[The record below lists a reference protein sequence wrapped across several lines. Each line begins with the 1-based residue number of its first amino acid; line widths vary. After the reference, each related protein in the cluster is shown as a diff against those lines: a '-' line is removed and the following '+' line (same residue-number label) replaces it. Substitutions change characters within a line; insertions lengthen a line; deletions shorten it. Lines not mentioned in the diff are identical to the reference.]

1 MLHMVLL
8 GAACR
13 HLLVLAVRMDC
24 RLAAVG
30 SRCLFEFVLGA
41 DVAGLFVVV
50 IRLGGLGVGEN
61 IQRLVGEGRSL
72 WMGSS
77 SLVVEGIQL
86 QERALRGSL
95 ASMVVL
101 AGTAH
106 RIHRV
111 ALPLDLPFH

>member
-1 MLHMVLL
+1 
-8 GAACR
+8 
-13 HLLVLAVRMDC
+13 MDC
-24 RLAAVG
+24 RFAAVG
-30 SRCLFEFVLGA
+30 SRSQDGFVQR
-41 DVAGLFVVV
+41 AGLAGQVEEG
-50 IRLGGLGVGEN
+50 IRQGCKREREN